1 MLIKQIKEKNELI
14 NVRDSLNNLRDYYKD
29 FNKWFDSKILPLK
42 GRFVFA
48 AFDNDEFAGAL
59 ILKREAKDCKV
70 CTLYVREKNRFNHIG
85 GDFLGIAHDV
95 LQTNKLPISIS
106 DEVKEEF
113 FNNRYFNF
121 VCEEERVSA
130 YKDNV
135 TEYFGYLTFHENYGI
150 IQFMK
155 MYWKGNWH
163 LAAVI
168 KEKEA
173 EKPKIEELENLYK
186 DLFKSKIEF
195 LKDFGPIFIE
205 KKLEKPIDHL

>member
-14 NVRDSLNNLRDYYKD
+14 NVRDSLNNLRNYYEGFKE
-29 FNKWFDSKILPLK
+29 WFDSKILPLK

-59 ILKREAKDCKV
+59 ILKKELDNCKV
-70 CTLYVREKNRFNHIG
+70 CTLYVRERNRFNHIG
-85 GDFLGIAHDV
+85 GDFLRIAHDT

-113 FNNRYFNF
+113 FNSRYFNF
-121 VCEEERVSA
+121 VCEEERASA
-130 YKDNV
+130 YKEGV

-155 MYWKGNWH
+155 TYWKGNWH
-163 LAAVI
+163 LAAII
-168 KEKEA
+168 KEKEFKK
-173 EKPKIEELENLYK
+173 EEINELEK
-186 DLFKSKIEF
+186 LFEKEFHNEIEF
-195 LKDFGPIFIE
+195 LRDFGPIFVEDKNAIHC
-205 KKLEKPIDHL
+205 K

>member
-1 MLIKQIKEKNELI
+1 MLIKQIKTKAELI
-14 NVRDSLNNLRDYYKD
+14 NVRDSLNNLRNYYEG
-29 FNKWFDSKILPLK
+29 FNEWFDSKILPLK
-42 GRFVFA
+42 ERFVFA
-48 AFDNDEFAGAL
+48 AFDNNEFAGAL
-59 ILKREAKDCKV
+59 ILKKEAKDCKV

-85 GDFLGIAHDV
+85 GDFLRIAHDT

-106 DEVKEEF
+106 DEVKEDF
-113 FNNRYFNF
+113 FNSKYFNF
-121 VCEEERVSA
+121 VCEEERVNA
-130 YKDNV
+130 YKKGV

-163 LAAVI
+163 LAVAI

-173 EKPKIEELENLYK
+173 EKSKLEELVNLYK
-186 DLFKSKIEF
+186 DLFKDEIEF

-205 KKLEKPIDHL
+205 DKNGLQSK

>member
-1 MLIKQIKEKNELI
+1 MLIKQIKTKDELI
-14 NVRDSLNNLRDYYKD
+14 NVRDSLNKLRSYYEG
-29 FNKWFDSKILPLK
+29 FNEWFDSKILPLK

-48 AFDNDEFAGAL
+48 AFDNNEFAGAL
-59 ILKREAKDCKV
+59 ILKKEAKDCKV

-85 GDFLGIAHDV
+85 GDFLRIAHDT

-113 FNNRYFNF
+113 FNNKHFNF
-121 VCEEERVSA
+121 VCEEERVNA
-130 YKDNV
+130 YKKGV

-163 LAAVI
+163 LAVAI
-168 KEKEA
+168 KEKET
-173 EKPKIEELENLYK
+173 EKTKLEELVNLYK
-186 DLFKSKIEF
+186 DLFKSEIEF

-205 KKLEKPIDHL
+205 DKNGLQSN

>member
-14 NVRDSLNNLRDYYKD
+14 NVRDSLNNLRNYYEGFKE
-29 FNKWFDSKILPLK
+29 WFDSKILPLK

-59 ILKREAKDCKV
+59 ILKKELDSCKV

-85 GDFLGIAHDV
+85 GDFLRIAHDT

-113 FNNRYFNF
+113 FNSRNFNF

-130 YKDNV
+130 YKNGV
-135 TEYFGYLTFHENYGI
+135 TEYFGYLTFHENYSI

-155 MYWKGNWH
+155 TYWKGNWH
-163 LAAVI
+163 LAAII
-168 KEKEA
+168 KEKEF
-173 EKPKIEELENLYK
+173 EKEKIKELENTYK
-186 DLFKSKIEF
+186 DLFKSEIEF
-195 LKDFGPIFIE
+195 LKEFGPIFIE
-205 KKLEKPIDHL
+205 DKDGIQGK

>member
-14 NVRDSLNNLRDYYKD
+14 NVRDSLNSLRNYYEG

-59 ILKREAKDCKV
+59 ILKKELDSCKV
-70 CTLYVREKNRFNHIG
+70 CTLYVREKNRFSHIG
-85 GDFLGIAHDV
+85 GDFLRIAHDT

-113 FNNRYFNF
+113 FNSRNFNF
-121 VCEEERVSA
+121 VCEEEKASA
-130 YKDNV
+130 YKEGV

-155 MYWKGNWH
+155 TYWKGNWH
-163 LAAVI
+163 LAAII
-168 KEKEA
+168 KEKEFKKEEIKKL
-173 EKPKIEELENLYK
+173 EK
-186 DLFKSKIEF
+186 LFEKEFHSEVEF
-195 LKDFGPIFIE
+195 LREFGPIFVE
-205 KKLEKPIDHL
+205 DKNAFSCR

>member
-1 MLIKQIKEKNELI
+1 MLIKQIKEKDELI
-14 NVRDSLNNLRDYYKD
+14 NVRDSLSNLRDYYEG

-42 GRFVFA
+42 NRFVFA
-48 AFDNDEFAGAL
+48 AFDNKEFAGAL
-59 ILKREAKDCKV
+59 ILKKELDNCKV

-85 GDFLGIAHDV
+85 GDFLRIAHDT

-113 FNNRYFNF
+113 FNSKYFNF
-121 VCEEERVSA
+121 VCEEERASA
-130 YKDNV
+130 YKNGV

-155 MYWKGNWH
+155 AHWKGSWY
-163 LAAVI
+163 LAAII
-168 KEKEA
+168 KEKEFKS
-173 EKPKIEELENLYK
+173 EDLK
-186 DLFKSKIEF
+186 DLEKLFEKEFRSEVEF

-205 KKLEKPIDHL
+205 GKNGLQSK